1 MIGLQRWATKPRDPM
16 TQTLHHM
23 RLGLFIQAAGHHANG
38 WRYPGAQSGSENFKL
53 IKQLTLAAERACL
66 DMVFFGDKLV
76 TSAQE
81 HPSMIVRFEPLTL
94 LGALASIT
102 ERIGLAATASTT
114 YGEPYTVARQFG
126 TLDHLSEGRAAWN
139 VVTTGYDSAANF
151 SRASHPNHDLRYEV
165 AEEFVDVVRGL
176 WDSFEDDAYVRDAQ
190 AGVYL
195 DAGKMHP
202 LEHKGP
208 HFSIDGPLN
217 LTRSPQGHPVLI
229 QAGSSGPGMSLA
241 ARVAEV
247 VFTAQQDLE
256 TAQQFYRELKQQ
268 VIGHG
273 RNPEHCL
280 VMPGVMPII
289 GATASEAQ
297 ASFERL
303 QQWTDLDT
311 ALKLVAERLGQNL
324 DGFDLDQPLPDLP
337 LPQNMKSRAQLLLD
351 MSHRDGLTL
360 RQICH
365 LVAGAR
371 GHKILVGTPAQVA
384 DELIAWFEG
393 EAADGF
399 NLMPSHF
406 PEGLQL
412 FVDGVLP
419 ILRQRG
425 VFRHEYSG
433 TTLREHLGL
442 PRPAHRNW
450 RTQR

>member
-1 MIGLQRWATKPRDPM
+1 MS
-16 TQTLHHM
+16 QTLQHM
-23 RLGLFIQAAGHHANG
+23 RLGLFIQAAGHHASG
-38 WRYPGAQSGSENFKL
+38 WRYPGAQSGSENFPL
-53 IKQLTLAAERACL
+53 IKSLTQAAERACL

-76 TSAQE
+76 TSPKE

-94 LGALASIT
+94 LGSLAAVT

-126 TLDHLSEGRAAWN
+126 TLDHISQGRAAWN

-151 SRASHPNHDLRYEV
+151 SRATHPDHELRYEV
-165 AEEFVDVVRGL
+165 AQEFVDVVRGL
-176 WDSFEDDAYVRDAQ
+176 WDSFDDDAYVRDAQ

-195 DAGKMHP
+195 DTEKMHR
-202 LEHKGP
+202 LDYRGK

-217 LTRSPQGHPVLI
+217 LSRSPQGHPVLI

-241 ARVAEV
+241 ARIAEV
-247 VFTAQQDLE
+247 VFTAQQDIE
-256 TAQQFYRELKQQ
+256 TAQQFYRDLKSQ
-268 VIGHG
+268 VVAYG
-273 RNPEHCL
+273 RDPHHCL

-289 GATASEAQ
+289 GATPAQ
-297 ASFERL
+297 ARADFERL
-303 QQWTDLDT
+303 QQWADIGTS
-311 ALKLVAERLGQNL
+311 LKLVGERLGQDL
-324 DGFDLDQPLPDLP
+324 AGFDLDQPLPDLP
-337 LPQNMKSRAQLLLD
+337 LPQNMKSRAKLLLD

-360 RQICH
+360 RQICN

-371 GHKILVGTPAQVA
+371 GHKILVGTPSQVA

-406 PEGLQL
+406 PEGLEL
-412 FVDGVLP
+412 FVEGVLP

-425 VFRHEYSG
+425 LFRHEYSG
-433 TTLREHLGL
+433 STLRDHLGL
-442 PRPAHRNW
+442 PRPAHRRW
-450 RTQR
+450 GLGQ

>member
-1 MIGLQRWATKPRDPM
+1 MS
-16 TQTLHHM
+16 QTLQQM
-23 RLGLFIQAAGHHANG
+23 RLGLFIQAAGHHASG

-94 LGALASIT
+94 LGSLAAIT
-102 ERIGLAATASTT
+102 EKIGLAATASTT
-114 YGEPYTVARQFG
+114 YSEPYTVARQFG
-126 TLDHLSEGRAAWN
+126 TVDHISEGRAAWN

-151 SRASHPNHDLRYEV
+151 TRATHPNHDLRYEV

-176 WDSFEDDAYVRDAQ
+176 WDSFEDDAYVRDASR
-190 AGVYL
+190 GVYL
-195 DAGKMHP
+195 DSQKMHR
-202 LEHKGP
+202 LDHRGQ
-208 HFSIDGPLN
+208 HFNIDGPLN
-217 LTRSPQGHPVLI
+217 LSRSPQGHPVLI

-241 ARVAEV
+241 ARIAEV
-247 VFTAQQDLE
+247 VFTAQQDIE
-256 TAQQFYRELKQQ
+256 GAQQFYRDLKQQ
-268 VIGHG
+268 VIAHG
-273 RNPEHCL
+273 RDPQHCL
-280 VMPGVMPII
+280 VMPGIMPIL
-289 GATASEAQ
+289 GATPAEAQ
-297 ASFERL
+297 ARFERL

-311 ALKLVAERLGQNL
+311 ALKLVGERLGQDL
-324 DGFDLDQPLPDLP
+324 RGFDLDQPLPDLP
-337 LPQNMKSRAQLLLD
+337 LPQNMKSRAKLLLD

-360 RQICH
+360 RQICN

-384 DELIAWFEG
+384 DEMIAWFET

-406 PEGLQL
+406 PEGLDL
-412 FVDGVLP
+412 FIEGVLP

-425 VFRHEYSG
+425 LFREAYSG
-433 TTLREHLGL
+433 STLREHLGL
-442 PRPAHRNW
+442 PRPAHRRW
-450 RTQR
+450 GAER

>member
-1 MIGLQRWATKPRDPM
+1 M
-16 TQTLHHM
+16 TQTLQHM

-38 WRYPGAQSGSENFKL
+38 WRYPGAQSGSENFAL
-53 IKQLTLAAERACL
+53 IKKLTLAAEQACL

-81 HPSMIVRFEPLTL
+81 HPSMIVRLEPLTL
-94 LGALASIT
+94 LGSLASLT

-114 YGEPYTVARQFG
+114 YGEPYSVARQFG
-126 TLDHLSEGRAAWN
+126 TLDHLSAGRAAWN

-151 SRASHPNHDLRYEV
+151 SRAAHPNHDLRYEV

-176 WDSFEDDAYVRDAQ
+176 WDSFEDDAYVRDAE

-195 DAGKMHP
+195 NAEKMHR
-202 LEHKGP
+202 LEHRGK

-229 QAGSSGPGMSLA
+229 QAGSSGPGMTLA
-241 ARVAEV
+241 ARIAEV
-247 VFTAQQDLE
+247 VFTAQQDIE
-256 TAQQFYRELKQQ
+256 TAQQFYQDLKRQ
-268 VIGHG
+268 VVAQG
-273 RNPEHCL
+273 RNPQHCL
-280 VMPGVMPII
+280 VMPGIMPIL
-289 GATASEAQ
+289 GDTTAEAQ
-297 ASFERL
+297 ANFERL
-303 QQWTDLDT
+303 QQWTDMDN
-311 ALKLVAERLGQNL
+311 ALVLVGERLGHDVRGL
-324 DGFDLDQPLPDLP
+324 DLDQPLPDLP
-337 LPQNMKSRAQLLLD
+337 LPENMKSRARLLLE
-351 MSHRDGLTL
+351 MSHRQGLTL

-371 GHKILVGTPAQVA
+371 GHKIIVGTPAQVA
-384 DELIAWFEG
+384 EEMIAWFEG

-399 NLMPSHF
+399 NLMPAHF
-406 PEGLQL
+406 PEGLQR
-412 FVDGVLP
+412 FIDGVLP

-442 PRPAHRNW
+442 PRPAHRRWNV
-450 RTQR
+450 Q

>member
-1 MIGLQRWATKPRDPM
+1 MS
-16 TQTLHHM
+16 QTLHHM
-23 RLGLFIQAAGHHANG
+23 RLGLFIQAAGHHASG
-38 WRYPGAQSGSENFKL
+38 WRYPGAQSGSENFALIRKL
-53 IKQLTLAAERACL
+53 TEAAERACL

-94 LGALASIT
+94 LGALASVT

-126 TLDHLSEGRAAWN
+126 TLDHISAGRAAWN

-151 SRASHPNHDLRYEV
+151 SRGAHPNHDLRYEV
-165 AEEFVDVVRGL
+165 AGEFVDVVRGL
-176 WDSFEDDAYVRDAQ
+176 WDSFEDDAYVRDAE
-190 AGVYL
+190 AGTYL
-195 DAGKMHP
+195 DGSKMHR
-202 LEHKGP
+202 LDHRGQ

-217 LTRSPQGHPVLI
+217 LSRSPQGHPVLI

-241 ARVAEV
+241 ARIAEV
-247 VFTAQQDLE
+247 VFTAQQDIE
-256 TAQQFYRELKQQ
+256 TAQGFYRDLKHQ
-268 VIGHG
+268 VVANG
-273 RNPEHCL
+273 RNPQHCL
-280 VMPGVMPII
+280 VMPGVMPIL
-289 GATASEAQ
+289 GATAAEAQ
-297 ASFERL
+297 ERFERL
-303 QQWTDLDT
+303 QQWTDIDT
-311 ALKLVAERLGQNL
+311 ALKLVGERLGHDL
-324 DGFDLDQPLPDLP
+324 RGFELDQPLPDLP
-337 LPQNMKSRAQLLLD
+337 LSENMKSRARLLLD

-360 RQICH
+360 RQICN

-371 GHKILVGTPAQVA
+371 GHKILVGTAAQVA

-406 PEGLQL
+406 PEGLEL
-412 FVDGVLP
+412 FIDGVLP
-419 ILRQRG
+419 ILRKRG

-442 PRPAHRNW
+442 PRPAHRRW
-450 RTQR
+450 EGAQ